1 MTDILITNATIV
13 TMDRDRRVIDGGS
26 IAIAGDR
33 IAEIGATDELV
44 ARHDAARVIDVRDMV
59 AMPGLIDCHGHA
71 GHGLVK
77 TMGGGDGA
85 AWSAACETIYTIG
98 SGVGFWRAE
107 ARLAALERLKCGVTC
122 GVSLLGGGN
131 DIMRT
136 DEPAYGAAHC
146 GAIEEIGIRSFLA
159 VGPCRPPFPRS
170 FARWQGDEA
179 VLLSVSQADQ
189 LACCEVLIDD
199 WHGTAQGRVNIA
211 LNLPVYG
218 RADIDGGEAPL
229 GELVE
234 QSHAVRDM
242 ARGHGLLLTQDGHR
256 NGSIEIAHEVFDLL
270 GANVFL
276 SHCNNMSER
285 EIALCRETD
294 TKIVHNPS
302 AVASIDARCPA
313 PELIEAG
320 VTVAIGS
327 DGTAPDRGA
336 DMFRHMFQCMHYQRS
351 HFHDAAV
358 MPPGKVIEMVTID
371 AARVLGLADRIG
383 SLEAGKQADV
393 ILIDMAKPHLYPPNM
408 PLFRIPNYVNGAG
421 VDTGIVDGRV
431 LMAGRTVTSVDEA
444 EVLDDARRETELMI
458 ERTGL
463 AALLE
468 TPEGFWKCARY
479 PAGTTR

>member
-13 TMDRDRRVIDGGS
+13 TMDPERRVIENGA

-33 IAEIGATDELV
+33 IAEIGATDELA
-44 ARHDAARVIDVRDMV
+44 ARHDAARVIDGRDMV
-59 AMPGLIDCHGHA
+59 AMPGLIDCHAHA
-71 GHGLVK
+71 GHGLIK
-77 TMGGGDGA
+77 TMGGGSGA

-159 VGPCRPPFPRS
+159 VGPCRPPFPRT
-170 FARWQGDEA
+170 FARGEGYTA
-179 VLLSVSQADQ
+179 VPLAISQADQ
-189 LACCEVLIDD
+189 LACCETLIDD
-199 WHGTAQGRVNIA
+199 WHGAADGRVSIA

-218 RADIDGGEAPL
+218 RADIDGGAAPL

-242 ARGHGLLLTQDGHR
+242 ARARGLLLTQDGHR

-276 SHCNNMSER
+276 SHCNNMSAR

-302 AVASIDARCPA
+302 AIASVNARCPA

-358 MPPGKVIEMVTID
+358 LPPGKVIEMVTCD
-371 AARVLGLADRIG
+371 AARVLGLERRIG

-408 PLFRIPNYVNGAG
+408 PLFRIPNYANGAD
-421 VDTGIVDGRV
+421 VDTVIVDGRV
-431 LMAGRTVTSVDEA
+431 LMAGRSVASVDQA

-463 AALLE
+463 GALLE

-479 PAGTTR
+479 PAGVTG

>member
-1 MTDILITNATIV
+1 MTEILITNATIV
-13 TMDRDRRVIDGGS
+13 TMDPERRVIENGAV
-26 IAIAGDR
+26 AIAGDR
-33 IAEIGATDELV
+33 IAEVGATVDLA
-44 ARHDAARVIDVRDMV
+44 ARHEAARVIDGHDMV
-59 AMPGLIDCHGHA
+59 AMPGLIDCHAHA
-71 GHGLVK
+71 GHGLIK
-77 TMGGGDGA
+77 TMGAGSGD
-85 AWSAACETIYTIG
+85 AWTDACETIYTVG

-146 GAIEEIGIRSFLA
+146 GAIAALGIRSFLA
-159 VGPCRPPFPRS
+159 VGPGRPPFPRT
-170 FARWQGDEA
+170 FARWEGDTA
-179 VLLSVSQADQ
+179 VPLSVSQADQ
-189 LACCEVLIDD
+189 LACSEALIDD
-199 WHGTAQGRVNIA
+199 WHGAADGRINIA

-218 RADIDGGEAPL
+218 RADIDNGSL
-229 GELVE
+229 DVLVE
-234 QSHAVRDM
+234 QSHAVRDI
-242 ARGHGLLLTQDGHR
+242 ARGRGLHLTQDGHR
-256 NGSIEIAHEVFDLL
+256 NGSIEIAHDVFDLL
-270 GANVFL
+270 GPKVFL
-276 SHCNNMSER
+276 SHCNNMSAR

-302 AVASIDARCPA
+302 AVASIVARCPA

-336 DMFRHMFQCMHYQRS
+336 DMFRHMFQCMHYQRT

-358 MPPGKVIEMVTID
+358 MPPGKVMEMVTID
-371 AARVLGLADRIG
+371 AARVLGLEDKIG

-408 PLFRIPNYVNGAG
+408 PLFRIPNYANGAD
-421 VDTGIVDGRV
+421 VDTVIVDGRV
-431 LMAGRTVTSVDEA
+431 LMAGRSVATVDEA

-468 TPEGFWKCARY
+468 TPEGFWKSARY
-479 PAGTTR
+479 PASVTS